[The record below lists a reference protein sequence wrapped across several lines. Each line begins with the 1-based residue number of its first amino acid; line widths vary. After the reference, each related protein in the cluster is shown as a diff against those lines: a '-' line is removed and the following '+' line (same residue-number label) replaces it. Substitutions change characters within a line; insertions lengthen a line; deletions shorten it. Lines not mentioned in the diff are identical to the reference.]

1 MMMIK
6 INRRIEPK
14 IKLYTQSH
22 PKEAA
27 MAKVYY
33 INGRR
38 ADSANCD
45 KEQVRVPGL
54 IQPHGALIVIEEPNL
69 RVLRVSA
76 NTESHFGFRPEE
88 LLDQPLALLL
98 GEAEVDRLC
107 DKFLSKNL
115 DAAPHYLPPARIG
128 VEKNLFELSLHRSSQ
143 GLLILECERNPDG
156 DIPLLNFH
164 SAVNSA
170 IMRMLRAESE
180 IEACQAAAAEMR
192 WLTGFDRAMIY
203 RFNED
208 DSCDVIAESLS
219 GPFESYIGLHCSAS
233 DIRRQARAGAPKSW
247 LRVVVDVNSQSCP
260 LVPAAAGAPL
270 DLSYAVTRSL
280 TAERLK
286 HLSRLGVT
294 ASMFIPVINNDLL
307 WGLIA
312 LHHHT
317 GPKYVPHNTRVACE
331 RMARFLSTQ
340 TALKEHADAD
350 AYPISFERISTI
362 N

>member
-6 INRRIEPK
+6 SNRRIEPK

-33 INGRR
+33 IYERR
-38 ADSANCD
+38 ADSANRD
-45 KEQVRVPGL
+45 KEQGRVPGL
-54 IQPHGALIVIEEPNL
+54 IQPHGALIVIGEPEL
-69 RVLRVSA
+69 RILRVSA
-76 NTESHFGFRPEE
+76 NTESHFGFAPEE
-88 LLDQPLALLL
+88 LLDQPLAQLL

-107 DKFLSKNL
+107 DKFLLKNL
-115 DAAPHYLPPARIG
+115 DAAPHYLPPAQIG
-128 VEKNLFELSLHRSSQ
+128 SKENVFELSLHRSQ

-156 DIPLLNFH
+156 DIPPLNFH
-164 SAVNSA
+164 SAANSA

-180 IEACQAAAAEMR
+180 IEACQAAAVEMR

-208 DSCDVIAESLS
+208 DSCDVIAESL
-219 GPFESYIGLHCSAS
+219 GGDFESYLGLHCSAS
-233 DIRRQARAGAPKSW
+233 DIRRQARALAPKPW

-260 LVPAAAGAPL
+260 LVPAAASAPL

-280 TAERLK
+280 AAERLK

-294 ASMFIPVINNDLL
+294 ASMFIPIINNDLL

-317 GPKYVPHNTRVACE
+317 GPKYVPHNARVACE

-340 TALKEHADAD
+340 TSLKECADANV
-350 AYPISFERISTI
+350 YSISFERISRS